1 MFNNRLRQIVLLL
14 IIVLLA
20 FVLLNQLYIFL
31 PGFLGSVTLYI
42 LFRESYYKLTLIKK
56 WRKSLTAMLFI
67 AVSLIVIALPIY
79 FSINMLSSRIS
90 GIISNPTELITD
102 AKIVGQKIYAE
113 TGIQLITDDNISGFQ
128 KKAAAIVPSVLN
140 SSAAILSN
148 FAVMFFYSIF
158 Y

>member
-1 MFNNRLRQIVLLL
+1 
-14 IIVLLA
+14 
-20 FVLLNQLYIFL
+20 
-31 PGFLGSVTLYI
+31 
-42 LFRESYYKLTLIKK
+42 
-56 WRKSLTAMLFI
+56 MLFI